1 MNYAILLSGG
11 TGSRLGMDIPKQYY
25 EVQGKP
31 LLSYALETLV
41 QCEDLDGVVIV
52 AAKEWQSRITEMVQR
67 MPFYFCGFALPGEN
81 RQLSIYHGLQ
91 QLQQIA
97 AAEDIVLIQDAVRP
111 NTSPA
116 QIEACIGQAAAHD
129 GALPVLPMKDTVY
142 LSRDGGHVSA
152 LLQREEIF
160 DGQAPEAFRYGKYRE
175 ANERLLPE
183 AILHING
190 SAEPAILAGMDIALI
205 PGDEYNY
212 KITTM
217 ADLHRFEHQ
226 MENGRI

>member
-1 MNYAILLSGG
+1 MNYAIVLSGG
-11 TGSRLGMDIPKQYY
+11 VGKRLGMEIPKQYY
-25 EVQGKP
+25 EVEGKP
-31 LLSYALETLV
+31 ILAYVLETLSR
-41 QCEDLDGVVIV
+41 CGEMDGVVIV
-52 AAKEWQSRITEMVQR
+52 ADVEWQARITELMQELPLR
-67 MPFYFCGFALPGEN
+67 FCGFALPGEN
-81 RQLSIYHGLQ
+81 RQLSIYHGLL

-116 QIEACIGQAAAHD
+116 LIAACVEQAVAHD

-142 LSRDGGHVSA
+142 LSRDGVHVSS
-152 LLQREEIF
+152 LLQREEVF
-160 DGQAPEAFRYGKYRE
+160 GGQAPEAFRYGKYRA

-183 AILHING
+183 EILRING
-190 SAEPAILAGMDIALI
+190 STEPAILAGMDIALI

-217 ADLHRFEHQ
+217 ADLRRFERQ
-226 MENGRI
+226 MEKN